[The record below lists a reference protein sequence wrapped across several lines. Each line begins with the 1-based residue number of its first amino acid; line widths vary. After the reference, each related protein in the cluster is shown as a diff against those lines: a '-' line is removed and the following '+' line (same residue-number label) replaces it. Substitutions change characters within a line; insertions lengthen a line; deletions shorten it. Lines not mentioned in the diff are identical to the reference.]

1 MAMGRRKAKPIPL
14 FVATEDLP
22 AAPSVPFLER
32 LNAILEKNG
41 FDRLVEDLCRQF
53 YAERLGRPSLP
64 PGVYFRFLMLGLLMG
79 LDSERRIA
87 LLVNDSLS
95 LRAFVGYGVYEAIPD
110 SSTLSRTR
118 RLITRDVREQILKWV
133 LQRLR
138 EADWAERRQSVKDTT
153 TLQRVGRKQMRG
165 NAREFARRLAAAAG
179 ETAESAEETAQLDR
193 TRKGDGPNDEQSN
206 A

>member
-1 MAMGRRKAKPIPL
+1 MGRRKAKPIPL

-22 AAPSVPFLER
+22 AVPSVPFLES
-32 LNAILEKNG
+32 LNAILEKNR
-41 FDRLVEDLCRQF
+41 FDRFVEDLCQQF

-95 LRAFVGYGVYEAIPD
+95 LRAFVGYGVYEDIPD

-118 RLITRDVREQILKWV
+118 RLITKDVHEQILKWV
-133 LQRLR
+133 LDRLR
-138 EADWAERRQSVKDTT
+138 EADWAEGRQSVKDTT
-153 TLQRVGRKQMRG
+153 TLQRVGRREMRG
-165 NAREFARRLAAAAG
+165 NARQFARRLAAAAG
-179 ETAESAEETAQLDR
+179 ETVERAGEKAQLDR
-193 TRKGDGPNDEQSN
+193 TRKRGSPNDEQSN
-206 A
+206 L